1 MEHFLFYAMGLS
13 FVSFLSII
21 LTKPP
26 VDLPPYQIPQASPEL
41 GEPTGGQ
48 ARGAD
53 QHPVVLAMAAP
64 PPNFQDIIET
74 AVCHPSISPSNAM
87 ANWQKARTNRQ
98 ITASES

>member
-41 GEPTGGQ
+41 EGPAEGQ
-48 ARGAD
+48 VRESN
-53 QHPVVLAMAAP
+53 QRPILLATAAP
-64 PPNFQDIIET
+64 HPNIQDIIET
-74 AVCHPSISPSNAM
+74 AVCHPSLNTSGLVSTWP
-87 ANWQKARTNRQ
+87 KAGTEQRLV
-98 ITASES
+98 ASHS